1 VWAYFNHNWLR
12 ITRVLIS
19 LKLLGLDRESQAL
32 FRWLDD
38 AWTLRRFPIPAN
50 TYQHWKNAS
59 AAVTPG

>member
-1 VWAYFNHNWLR
+1 MAYFNHNWLR

-19 LKLLGLDRESQAL
+19 LNLLGLERESQAL

-38 AWTLRRFPIPAN
+38 AWTRRRFPIPTN

-59 AAVTPG
+59 AAVTPS